1 MNKLLLAQALSSAN
15 IKTPVFYQNSNQN
28 ELFEMLDEWEGEILM
43 KPVRSSFGRGI
54 VRFVNKKHL
63 KEFLIANKIELSNF
77 FFQPYIDGSDLTV
90 NVIASKGIHILNWNG
105 IACFDLRRDK
115 LSGEIFILE
124 INGRFWASL
133 LAALKRGGINFPL
146 LMAKYAMGEQIE
158 TTEKK
163 YDYQISL
170 KRLFREIMKGKLA
183 NWIKTKYNLYLADP
197 LARFYQI
204 FCK

>member
-1 MNKLLLAQALSSAN
+1 M
-15 IKTPVFYQNSNQN
+15 I
-28 ELFEMLDEWEGEILM
+28 
-43 KPVRSSFGRGI
+43 R
-54 VRFVNKKHL
+54 
-63 KEFLIANKIELSNF
+63 KIELSNF

-204 FCK
+204 FSK